1 MTVFV
6 TLDIELKPEAADA
19 FCDGF
24 QQMLEDTVKFRG
36 FRYIRVVRHTENPN
50 RVFLFEEW
58 DSVADYE
65 TYIAFR
71 TERGDMD
78 MLGQIAVSSKLDYW
92 PTLVATAEV

>member
-6 TLDIELKPEAADA
+6 TFDIELKPEAADP

-24 QQMLEDTVKFRG
+24 QAMLEDTVKFKG
-36 FRYIRVVRHTENPN
+36 FRTIRVVRHAENKN

-78 MLGQIAVSSKLDYW
+78 MLSQIATSVKLDYW
-92 PTLVATAEV
+92 PTLVATAEM